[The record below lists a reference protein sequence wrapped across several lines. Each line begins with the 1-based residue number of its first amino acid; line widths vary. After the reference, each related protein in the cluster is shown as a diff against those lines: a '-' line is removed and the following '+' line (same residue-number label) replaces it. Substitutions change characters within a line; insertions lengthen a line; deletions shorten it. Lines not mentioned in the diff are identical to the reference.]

1 MWCGSNDG
9 VVDSNTHIRKR
20 RTKMMKRT
28 RMKRRKGTRRRRM
41 TRRARVDMTTRTRM
55 MRTMIMM
62 RRTKLR
68 ITIRMTSGR
77 GVVTLTSFSNNFRTS
92 GKFLVAPKY
101 WYPSN
106 GEGGRHG

>member
-1 MWCGSNDG
+1 
-9 VVDSNTHIRKR
+9 
-20 RTKMMKRT
+20 
-28 RMKRRKGTRRRRM
+28 
-41 TRRARVDMTTRTRM
+41 
-55 MRTMIMM
+55 MIMM